1 MTPCGFLIFHKR
13 VKPLFLPQIV
23 LQEGIAMTIQKME
36 LPVGVAAIYNKEADS
51 PFMIVSVNCTKGE
64 RHLIEVVKKS
74 VISKGII
81 YAN

>member
-1 MTPCGFLIFHKR
+1 
-13 VKPLFLPQIV
+13 
-23 LQEGIAMTIQKME
+23 MTIQKME